1 VRHSFR
7 SVGARLS
14 MALALVVAVALGIV
28 YLSVV
33 PSLRS
38 RLEHTRLV
46 QLEADAR
53 RLAPG
58 AARSPVFQ
66 QFANTESQDIGAR
79 VMVYQS
85 SPVPGGVAVGSPI
98 ADSSEAQSAQDV
110 TNDPVANR
118 ALAGGRL
125 ARGIVSRGDVHY
137 AEAAIPFSGGAYVLM
152 LSNSLESQLASVH
165 HVQRRLLLAAG
176 VALLVALALG
186 YGGAW
191 MFARRIRRLER
202 AAERIAGGRFDEPV
216 RDSGG
221 DELGDLAAAF
231 ERMRI
236 RLAQLD
242 DARREFV
249 ANASHE
255 LRTPLFS
262 LAGFLELMG
271 DEELDEATR
280 QEFLDSMR
288 EQVTRLTKLASDLLD
303 LTRIDAGRLTV
314 EREAV
319 DLAGL
324 AEELVEE
331 FGPAAQASEHELE
344 LEWNGTEVAEADELR
359 ALQIGRIL
367 VENALLHTPPRTAV
381 RVRAATRDGR
391 VVLEVEDEGRG
402 IAPEHQEQLF
412 ERFFRLDGTRASGS
426 GLGLA
431 IAKQLAELMDGAVR
445 LESRPGRTIFSLVLP
460 PAETKPEPFSRKKPV
475 GVAAPLQ

>member
-1 VRHSFR
+1 VTRSFR

-33 PSLRS
+33 PSLKG
-38 RLEHTRLV
+38 RLEHNRLA
-46 QLEADAR
+46 QLERSAEHLKPQAVDSAPLFQALADTNSR
-53 RLAPG
+53 
-58 AARSPVFQ
+58 
-66 QFANTESQDIGAR
+66 DIGAR
-79 VMVYQS
+79 VAVFAASQ
-85 SPVPGGVAVGSPI
+85 VPGGSSVGGPI
-98 ADSSEAQSAQDV
+98 ADSSQASVELTD
-110 TNDPVANR
+110 DPVATR
-118 ALAGGRL
+118 ALNSGKL
-125 ARGIVSRGDVHY
+125 ARGIVARGDDHF
-137 AEAAIPFSGGAYVLM
+137 AEAAVPFLNGSYVL
-152 LSNSLESQLASVH
+152 LLNNSLQSQLAAVH

-176 VALLVALALG
+176 VALFVALLLG

-202 AAERIAGGRFDEPV
+202 AADRIAGGRFDQPV

-262 LAGFLELMG
+262 LSGFLELMG
-271 DEELDEATR
+271 DEELDEPTR
-280 QEFLDSMR
+280 LEFLESMR

-314 EREAV
+314 AREAV

-324 AEELVEE
+324 AEDLVEE
-331 FGPAAQASEHELE
+331 FGPAAQASGHELR
-344 LEWNGTEVAEADELR
+344 LAPDGAAVADADELR

-367 VENALLHTPPRTAV
+367 VENALLHTPPGTGV
-381 RVRAATRDGR
+381 RVRAATSNGQ
-391 VVLEVEDEGRG
+391 VLLEVEDDGPG

-431 IAKQLAELMDGAVR
+431 IAKQLAELMHGAVV
-445 LESRPGRTIFSLVLP
+445 LESRPGRTAFALVLP
-460 PAETKPEPFSRKKPV
+460 AGETPPAPFSRETPV
-475 GVAAPLQ
+475 GAAAPLQ